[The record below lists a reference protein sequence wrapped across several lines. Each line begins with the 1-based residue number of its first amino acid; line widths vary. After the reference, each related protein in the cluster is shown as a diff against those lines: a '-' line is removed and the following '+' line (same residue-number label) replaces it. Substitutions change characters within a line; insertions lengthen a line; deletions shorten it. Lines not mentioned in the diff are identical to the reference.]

1 MSISIK
7 LRSVIVAAAA
17 TLLFSA
23 ALQPASVSADEFHY
37 VNILIGDRSADM
49 AGAYTAV
56 SDNASGCYYNPAGIA
71 FGQGSNLSASVN
83 GFSYSNK
90 KYKDVMLKTDGS
102 RLDWDQTSS
111 VLLPNF
117 FGATYDS
124 PYGTLGMSYA
134 VPDSVQRRQKQRFF
148 DLQTTLPGTRISEY
162 DLNINDVDNQYL
174 FGPSYAIKISDNFSL
189 GATLY
194 ASYRDST
201 VIRDS
206 ILYLNTINPDG
217 TTGAQTGFEW
227 RNGYI
232 YRTEWGIKPTIGMIW
247 SPTDKVSIGLT
258 ATQHYLVKTDHLS
271 TSTVNSNVLGANPNY
286 PVGFR
291 TPNADRDRKRDLP
304 MELKAGI
311 AYFPSPSLLL
321 AADLSYHD
329 SSGDFDRDETTIR
342 YTDSSK
348 TSSYNIDDAMEP
360 VLNLALGAEYYLN
373 DRYALRGGLFTDFAN
388 TEKLAKDG
396 LTANQPEH
404 IDIYGTTL
412 SFTRFTRSTST
423 TLGLGYSFGK
433 GDAQVTANS
442 TTIQKVEVNNLNAFL
457 SAAYSF

>member
-1 MSISIK
+1 MLTSNK
-7 LRSVIVAAAA
+7 LRTTILAAA
-17 TLLFSA
+17 TLLLSG
-23 ALQPASVSADEFHY
+23 ALLPASVSADQFHY

-49 AGAYTAV
+49 AGAYTAI

-90 KYKDVMLKTDGS
+90 KYKGAMLKTDGS
-102 RLDWDQTSS
+102 RLDWEQTSS

-124 PYGTLGMSYA
+124 PYGTLGISYA

-148 DLQTTLPGTRISEY
+148 DLKTNLAGSYISEY

-174 FGPSYAIKISDNFSL
+174 FGPSYALKLSDNLSL

-194 ASYRDST
+194 ASYRDSS
-201 VIRDS
+201 VIRNS
-206 ILYLNTINPDG
+206 ILYLNDLSTK
-217 TTGAQTGFEW
+217 AQTGFEW

-247 SPTDKVSIGLT
+247 SPTEKISIGLT
-258 ATQHYLVKTDHLS
+258 AAQHYLLKTDHLS
-271 TSTVNSNVLGANPNY
+271 TSTVNSNVPGSDPNF
-286 PVGFR
+286 PGGVR
-291 TPNADRDRKRDLP
+291 NRDDLDRELP
-304 MELKAGI
+304 LEVKAGI
-311 AYFPSPSLLL
+311 AYFPSQSLLL
-321 AADLSYHD
+321 SADITYHN
-329 SSGDFDRDETTIR
+329 SAGKFDRDETTIR
-342 YTDSSK
+342 YIDSFK
-348 TSSYNIDDAMEP
+348 TSSYTIDDAMEP

-373 DRYALRGGLFTDFAN
+373 DRYAMRGGLYTDFAN
-388 TEKLAKDG
+388 TETVRNDG

-404 IDIYGTTL
+404 IDIYGATWSL
-412 SFTRFTRSTST
+412 TRFTRSTST
-423 TLGLGYSFGK
+423 TLGLGYAFGQ
-433 GDAQVTANS
+433 GDAQVAANS
-442 TTIQKVEVNNLNAFL
+442 TAIQQVEVNNFNAFL

>member
-1 MSISIK
+1 MSISIE

-148 DLQTTLPGTRISEY
+148 DIQTKNPTYYISEY
-162 DLNINDVDNQYL
+162 DININDVDNQYL
-174 FGPSYAIKISDNFSL
+174 FGPSYAVKLSDKFAI
-189 GATLY
+189 GTTLY

-201 VIRDS
+201 VIRNG
-206 ILYLNTINPDG
+206 ILYLNDA
-217 TTGAQTGFEW
+217 TTNNRIGYQW
-227 RNGYI
+227 INGYI
-232 YRTEWGIKPTIGMIW
+232 YRTEWGLKPTIGMIW
-247 SPTDKVSIGLT
+247 SPTDKISVGLT
-258 ATQHYLVKTDHLS
+258 AAQHYLLKTDNLS
-271 TSTVNSNVLGANPNY
+271 ATTKAENLDISTIS
-286 PVGFR
+286 GFPDR
-291 TPNADRDRKRDLP
+291 TQGRDDTNRDLP
-304 MELKAGI
+304 MEVKAGI

-321 AADLSYHD
+321 SADLSYHN
-329 SSGDFDRDETTIR
+329 SAGNFDRDVSTIR
-342 YTDSSK
+342 YTSTDPATR
-348 TSSYNIDDAMEP
+348 TSYTINDEMEP
-360 VLNLALGAEYYLN
+360 VVNFAVGAEYYLN
-373 DRYALRGGLFTDFAN
+373 DRYAMRGGLYTDFAN
-388 TEKLAKDG
+388 TKKLDFDG
-396 LTANQPEH
+396 LTADRPEH
-404 IDIYGTTL
+404 IDIYGATWSL
-412 SFTRFTRSTST
+412 TRFTRSTST

-433 GDAQVTANS
+433 GDAQMIATDPKV
-442 TTIQKVEVNNLNAFL
+442 QQVEVNNLNAFL

>member
-1 MSISIK
+1 MSISNK
-7 LRSVIVAAAA
+7 LKNSLVAVAVLLVAGSILPAAA
-17 TLLFSA
+17 
-23 ALQPASVSADEFHY
+23 SADEFHY

-49 AGAYTAV
+49 AGAYTAI

-90 KYKDVMLKTDGS
+90 KYKDAMLKTDGS

-148 DLQTTLPGTRISEY
+148 DLKTNLPGSYISEY
-162 DLNINDVDNQYL
+162 DLNINDVDNQYF
-174 FGPSYAIKISDNFSL
+174 FGPSYAVKISDNFSI

-201 VIRDS
+201 VIRNS
-206 ILYLNTINPDG
+206 ILYLNDLNTQAP
-217 TTGAQTGFEW
+217 TGFEW

-232 YRTEWGIKPTIGMIW
+232 YRTEWGLKPTIGMIW
-247 SPTDKVSIGLT
+247 SPTEKISLGFT
-258 ATQHYLVKTDHLS
+258 AAQHYLLRTDHLS
-271 TSTVNSNVLGANPNY
+271 VSTVNSNVLGTDPNL
-286 PVGFR
+286 PAALR
-291 TPNADRDRKRDLP
+291 SRDDDNRNLP
-304 MELKAGI
+304 LEVKAGI

-321 AADLSYHD
+321 AADLSYHN
-329 SSGDFDRDETTIR
+329 SSGDFDRDVSTLR
-342 YTDSSK
+342 YTDGSRTASL
-348 TSSYNIDDAMEP
+348 NIDDEI
-360 VLNLALGAEYYLN
+360 VSVVNLALGAEYYLN
-373 DRYALRGGLFTDFAN
+373 DRYAMRGGLYTDFAN
-388 TEKLAKDG
+388 TEKLRNDG

-404 IDIYGTTL
+404 IDIYGATL
-412 SFTRFTRSTST
+412 SLTRFTRSTST
-423 TLGLGYSFGK
+423 TMGLGYSWGK
-433 GDAQVTANS
+433 GDAQVIANDP
-442 TTIQKVEVNNLNAFL
+442 KVQQVEINNLNAFL